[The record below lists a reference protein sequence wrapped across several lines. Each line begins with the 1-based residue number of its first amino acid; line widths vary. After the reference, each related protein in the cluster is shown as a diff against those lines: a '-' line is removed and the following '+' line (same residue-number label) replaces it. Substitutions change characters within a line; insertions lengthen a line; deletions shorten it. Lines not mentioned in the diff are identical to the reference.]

1 MLFQLINQQIFTPR
15 RKIITIGNYE
25 KHYKNI
31 QKKQTEVKSINYEGK
46 RIEKLSIDDR
56 VEKMQENE
64 IKLFQSSNI

>member
-1 MLFQLINQQIFTPR
+1 M
-15 RKIITIGNYE
+15 
-25 KHYKNI
+25 KNI
-31 QKKQTEVKSINYEGK
+31 TKTHKKKQTEVKSINYEGK